1 MGQGLQLSGR
11 ALTYLACAGPWFY
24 LMHSQKQKMEPVQ
37 SLLQH
42 EDRAG
47 THCEPEI
54 KPPLDT
60 SPPGCQA
67 SKPQDL

>member
-11 ALTYLACAGPWFY
+11 ALPYLACASPWFY

-42 EDRAG
+42 EESR
-47 THCEPEI
+47 HRCEPES
-54 KPPLDT
+54 KPSLDT
-60 SPPGCQA
+60 SLPGWQA
-67 SKPQDL
+67 HKPQNL